1 MWDGVFT
8 DVVLGSGN
16 ESDGRDDYLM
26 CYCVDG
32 DDVEDVDVIMKR
44 EIINRKRVLLT
55 ITTPLTTA
63 TSHKKL

>member
-8 DVVLGSGN
+8 DVVLGSAN

-32 DDVEDVDVIMKR
+32 EDVDVIMIMK
-44 EIINRKRVLLT
+44 IINRKRVLLT

-63 TSHKKL
+63 ASHKK